1 MDLAK
6 QEFEEISSKSPI
18 VNIDLLIQ
26 NEKKEILLSW
36 REDEFDIGWHFP
48 GRCVRH
54 QETLMIAAK
63 KCLIDEIGVYDKNID
78 LFMIDYN
85 EIINY
90 ERKIRA
96 HFISFLY
103 KYFLNSQTLLYINN
117 DKKETNAGYLKW
129 FYKMPN
135 NLIDCHKEIYSQYFI
150 KK

>member
-1 MDLAK
+1 MDLTK

-18 VNIDLLIQ
+18 VNVDLLIQ

-36 REDEFDIGWHFP
+36 RDDEFDIGWHFP

-54 QETLMIAAK
+54 QETLIIAAK
-63 KCLIDEIGVYDKNID
+63 KCFIDEIGVYDKNVD
-78 LFMIDYN
+78 PFMIDYN

-90 ERKIRA
+90 ERKVRA

-103 KYFLNSQTLLYINN
+103 KYYLNSKTSFINN
-117 DKKETNAGYLKW
+117 SKKETDGGYLKW

-135 NLIDCHKEIYSQYFI
+135 NLIDCHKEVYSQYFME
-150 KK
+150 K